1 MPSYHHR
8 KALGLEFDAHGA
20 RAVLVRRRLSGWSI
34 EDVLHLPWKQEG
46 ILSTAEQQRAI
57 REWLTERH
65 NGIYATCCGLPQ
77 TDVNTV
83 ISDFP
88 PVHNHEQLTRMVEYQ
103 TRQLDGLSGEQ
114 FLHAFQPLIPLP
126 GQTNPLLISMSKV
139 TLLEERLKHFQAMG
153 LRLEQMTSSGLALLN
168 AFEVL
173 QAEEAE
179 QPCLQIVAD
188 FGAEASVLAIYCQGR
203 VQQVATIAIGF
214 AQNNSEETPT
224 SLAHAFAHE
233 IQGILQS
240 WKSTQ
245 LDDGNLQALSQL
257 WLSGTGAL
265 NAEVAEV
272 LSADL
277 QAPVHLL
284 GIPARKCAAG
294 LPTGGAIGGVCPAL
308 TIAFG
313 LAIQGAGAAS
323 YALSLIPERL
333 AWQQRK
339 LAACPYLFLS
349 ALILLVAIV
358 AGIYVFS
365 THLRIS
371 TERLQFREA
380 ELDEALSLCPKLDAA
395 YQKIDH
401 CQRKLLPIAE
411 TGFRTQRFMD
421 TLEVWL
427 QSLPERTN
435 TRETWCFYLADEFS
449 FMQANNPPANGK
461 TTRRGREDESA
472 EHPGR
477 QRSTR
482 TVENGAASPRQ
493 LETMPP
499 EDNSADG
506 TQRSATPDADAS
518 APVSQEA
525 PITYPPIT
533 QVTQLPCLTQ
543 MYIGGFVPS
552 RGNKYQ
558 MVKRM
563 QERLNISDTFF
574 NVDDYEDFLSPT
586 FVDTYLSPWKE
597 FLTSHR
603 KDLGQEYLFFFLQ
616 LPFREAPVKR
626 PAN

>member
-1 MPSYHHR
+1 MPSYRHR
-8 KALGLEFDAHGA
+8 KALGLEFDTHGA
-20 RAVLVRRRLSGWSI
+20 RAVLVRRRLNGWSI
-34 EDVLHLPWKQEG
+34 GDVLHLPWKQEG
-46 ILSTAEQQRAI
+46 ILSDGEQQRAI
-57 REWLTERH
+57 REWLTDRH
-65 NGIYATCCGLPQ
+65 IGAYAACCGLPQ
-77 TDVNTV
+77 ADVNTA

-126 GQTNPLLISMSKV
+126 GQTNPLLISMSRE

-173 QAEEAE
+173 QPEAAE
-179 QPCLQIVAD
+179 QPCLQIVVD
-188 FGAEASVLAIYCQGR
+188 FGAETSVLAIYCQGR
-203 VQQVATIAIGF
+203 VQQVSTIALGF
-214 AQNNSEETPT
+214 APDSSGDQPLSK
-224 SLAHAFAHE
+224 AQAFAHE

-240 WKSTQ
+240 WRSTQ
-245 LDDGNLQALSQL
+245 RDESDPQPLTQL

-265 NAEVAEV
+265 NSEVAEV
-272 LSADL
+272 LAADL
-277 QAPVHLL
+277 KTPVHLL

-294 LPTGGAIGGVCPAL
+294 MPTGGAIGGVCPAL

-313 LAIQGAGAAS
+313 LAVQGTGSAPYS
-323 YALSLIPERL
+323 LSLIPERL
-333 AWQQRK
+333 AWQQQK
-339 LAACPYLFLS
+339 LAACPFLLLS
-349 ALILLVAIV
+349 VFILLVAIV
-358 AGIYVFS
+358 IGVFFFS
-365 THLRIS
+365 KELRIS
-371 TERLQFREA
+371 TERLQIREA
-380 ELDEALSLCPKLDAA
+380 ELDEALSICPKLDTA

-411 TGFRTQRFMD
+411 TGFRTQRFVD
-421 TLEVWL
+421 TLEEWL
-427 QSLPERTN
+427 QSLPERAN

-449 FMQANNPPANGK
+449 FNQANTPPASAK
-461 TTRRGREDESA
+461 TARRGREEESS

-477 QRSTR
+477 QRSSR
-482 TVENGAASPRQ
+482 ALENGTSTVRPM
-493 LETMPP
+493 ETTTS
-499 EDNSADG
+499 EDNADNA
-506 TQRSATPDADAS
+506 QRSALSEPDTSGPA
-518 APVSQEA
+518 SQEVT
-525 PITYPPIT
+525 ITYPPVT

-543 MYIGGFVPS
+543 MYIGGFLPS

-563 QERLNISDTFF
+563 QERLNISGTFV
-574 NVDDYEDFLSPT
+574 NVDDYEDFLSPF
-586 FVDTYLSPWKE
+586 FVDSYLSPWKE

-603 KDLGQEYLFFFLQ
+603 KELGQEYLFFFLQ